1 MENLILTTPE
11 QLRQLF
17 REELAALQIL
27 QPSTPTLSDPGKQVL
42 DLKGFCEL
50 YGYRPQTV
58 YKLTSQGKIP
68 FSRRGKKLYFDK
80 AKIDEWLLENS
91 NGYMPEKE
99 VNQHVT
105 DYLLNPRKRR
115 AGKPSAF
122 NSSLYK

>member
-11 QLRQLF
+11 QLRQLL
-17 REELAALQIL
+17 REELAALQII
-27 QPSTPTLSDPGKQVL
+27 QPSALAATEPQTQVL
-42 DLKGFCEL
+42 DLQRFCEL
-50 YGYRPQTV
+50 YGYRKATV
-58 YKLTSQGKIP
+58 YKLTSSGKIP

-91 NGYMPEKE
+91 NGYTPEKE
-99 VNQHVT
+99 VNQQVT
-105 DYLLNPRKRR
+105 DYLLNSRKRR